1 MALYLTLVAYEPEA
15 LAQLTENPQ
24 DRTAAVREAAE
35 ARGAKLVAFYHSS
48 GEYHAAVITEEPDER
63 AALAGAWTSEAVG
76 HLKTFKSVPLFT
88 VEETMEALRNA
99 GDGIALRGPERWQ
112 PEW

>member
-1 MALYLTLVAYEPEA
+1 MPLYLTLVSYEPEA
-15 LAQLTENPQ
+15 LAELTQNPE
-24 DRTAAVREAAE
+24 DRSAAVREAAE
-35 ARGAKLVAFYHSS
+35 ARGAKLVAFYHSI

-76 HLKTFKSVPLFT
+76 HLKTFKSIPLFT
-88 VEETMEALRNA
+88 VEETMEALRSAA
-99 GDGIALRGPERWQ
+99 GDVALRGPERWQ

>member
-1 MALYLTLVAYEPEA
+1 MPQTLALVAYTPEA
-15 LAQLTENPQ
+15 LARLTQAPQ
-24 DRTAAVREAAE
+24 DRSAAVREIVHATE
-35 ARGAKLVAFYHSS
+35 GKLVAFYHSS

-63 AALAGAWTSEAVG
+63 AALAGAWTTEAVG
-76 HLKTFKSVPLFT
+76 HLKTFKSIPLYT

-99 GDGIALRGPERWQ
+99 GDIALRGPERWQ

>member
-15 LAQLTENPQ
+15 LAQLTKNPQ

-35 ARGAKLVAFYHSS
+35 ARGA
-48 GEYHAAVITEEPDER
+48 AAVITEEPDER

-99 GDGIALRGPERWQ
+99 GDDIALRGPERWQ

>member
-1 MALYLTLVAYEPEA
+1 MALCLTPVAYEPEA
-15 LAQLTENPQ
+15 LAQLTRNPE

-35 ARGAKLVAFYHSS
+35 ARGARLVAFYHSY

-76 HLKTFKSVPLFT
+76 HLKAFRSVPLFT
-88 VEETMEALRNA
+88 VEETTEALRNA
-99 GDGIALRGPERWQ
+99 GDVALRGPERWQ

>member
-1 MALYLTLVAYEPEA
+1 MTLYLTLVAYEPEA
-15 LAQLTENPQ
+15 LAQLTRNPE

-35 ARGAKLVAFYHSS
+35 ARGGKLVAFYHSS

-76 HLKTFKSVPLFT
+76 HLKTFKTIPLYT
-88 VEETMEALRNA
+88 VEEAMEALRNA
-99 GDGIALRGPERWQ
+99 GDIALRGPERWQ